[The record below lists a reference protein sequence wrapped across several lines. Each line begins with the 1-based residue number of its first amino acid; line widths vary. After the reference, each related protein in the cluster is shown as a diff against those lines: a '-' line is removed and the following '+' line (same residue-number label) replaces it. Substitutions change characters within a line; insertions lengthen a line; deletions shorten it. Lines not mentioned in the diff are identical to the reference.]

1 MDEIHLN
8 IIGGDMLKRFF
19 FCAMILFSGSIYA
32 SVSIFVAPNWER
44 ETNSVKEIYE
54 YLDDIK
60 YDNSIVD
67 SSYTD
72 VIQCEL
78 GIYRDRLQKKL
89 VDFNGRGVCKISIT
103 TGNTNVKDLLP
114 PDVVIFNDFA
124 ENSLPDC
131 QKLHKKL
138 QEVVDGDSSFFYP
151 ERIKSE
157 GLLSIDLIFVL
168 NGGSDRVAANGDK

>member
-1 MDEIHLN
+1 MSKKKVCGNFLAI
-8 IIGGDMLKRFF
+8 
-19 FCAMILFSGSIYA
+19 
-32 SVSIFVAPNWER
+32 
-44 ETNSVKEIYE
+44 
-54 YLDDIK
+54 
-60 YDNSIVD
+60 
-67 SSYTD
+67 
-72 VIQCEL
+72 CEKH
-78 GIYRDRLQKKL
+78 Y
-89 VDFNGRGVCKISIT
+89 N
-103 TGNTNVKDLLP
+103 
-114 PDVVIFNDFA
+114 FA

>member
-1 MDEIHLN
+1 
-8 IIGGDMLKRFF
+8 
-19 FCAMILFSGSIYA
+19 
-32 SVSIFVAPNWER
+32 
-44 ETNSVKEIYE
+44 
-54 YLDDIK
+54 
-60 YDNSIVD
+60 
-67 SSYTD
+67 
-72 VIQCEL
+72 
-78 GIYRDRLQKKL
+78 YRDRLQKKL

>member
-1 MDEIHLN
+1 
-8 IIGGDMLKRFF
+8 
-19 FCAMILFSGSIYA
+19 MILFSGSIYA

-54 YLDDIK
+54 YLNDIK

-72 VIQCEL
+72 VIQREL